1 MIDLYGP
8 TLLMSGD
15 SLRRIF
21 KFKGYSKK
29 ERKEMD
35 KLFVNFYKFITDQKI
50 NLIFTAIGMTHYTR
64 NLNRKTVNNY
74 IEIYIKSDLKK
85 IIKLGKKRI
94 YISTLKNIVGVDIKP
109 EFPKK
114 PHIVIKNNFKRNTNS
129 LAKELIKK
137 IIKIIK

>member
-1 MIDLYGP
+1 
-8 TLLMSGD
+8 
-15 SLRRIF
+15 
-21 KFKGYSKK
+21 
-29 ERKEMD
+29 
-35 KLFVNFYKFITDQKI
+35 
-50 NLIFTAIGMTHYTR
+50 MTHYTR

-94 YISTLKNIVGVDIKP
+94 YHSKLKNIVGVDIKP